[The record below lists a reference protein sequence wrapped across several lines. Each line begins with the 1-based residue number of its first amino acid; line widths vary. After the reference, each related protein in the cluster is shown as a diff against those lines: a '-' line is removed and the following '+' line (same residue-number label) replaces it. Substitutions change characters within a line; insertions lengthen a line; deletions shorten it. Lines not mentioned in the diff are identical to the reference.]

1 MTDILEEERERFFRE
16 KYQRRLNREA
26 SRSAKMQSTL
36 AQLSLESQY
45 FITPDNLERH
55 IERELNPARVLIHH
69 SMFGADKYG
78 VNDEVALHAMRVHQ
92 QQNLLR
98 MDEEKHV
105 EKQGNRKQL
114 FRIGLVDEEVKAA
127 NALNEEFGTSAHPIP
142 SSFSTVNSFLF
153 ENKFI
158 RDILYPYANVLRDDV
173 MARKKLFEAESE
185 LHDNEED
192 FDEAELTTIDLN
204 DPEDMEMLRELA
216 QEEMIDI
223 EELIQDVQEMQE
235 DEQSRQASQSQG
247 KKGKKGGASSQAGG
261 AFASA
266 GVSTSSHAATSGEEA
281 QRLAVDLKKHQE
293 LERIRKSPHVRIDA
307 EYVDNVIKST
317 TAPKEGKRAG
327 FYDSW
332 LESYPTLGRV
342 SPEILTLNKQHE
354 GLHIIRMRDHRQEI
368 LTQIQQYYQLKH
380 NNQYNLKHNHT
391 IN

>member
-1 MTDILEEERERFFRE
+1 MQTRTRIPTVTWVTRTRLQLVHREVLKHEVSLLAVTNLPFLTMRSSKQFPCKTFIKILAISFIVQFG
-16 KYQRRLNREA
+16 LH
-26 SRSAKMQSTL
+26 
-36 AQLSLESQY
+36 QY

-307 EYVDNVIKST
+307 EYEKDTRTRSLL
-317 TAPKEGKRAG
+317 
-327 FYDSW
+327 
-332 LESYPTLGRV
+332 LESFWSHFLV
-342 SPEILTLNKQHE
+342 FLWVFCVAAIFFAQSWIAAS
-354 GLHIIRMRDHRQEI
+354 
-368 LTQIQQYYQLKH
+368 
-380 NNQYNLKHNHT
+380 
-391 IN
+391 